1 MPRPYNYRSPFV
13 NYFTCFTDHK
23 HGCIVQ
29 HMSIGDRLRHARLE
43 AGLTQAQLAE
53 ASGVSQQM
61 ISKIERGASAG
72 TTSLVP
78 LALTCGVR
86 PEWLHTGIGAR
97 SQLALQEQES
107 TEVQELAAAYA
118 TATMS
123 QRQALLT
130 IARSFKSGSPDEPKD
145 DNI

>member
-1 MPRPYNYRSPFV
+1 MPRKFNYDSPLDD
-13 NYFTCFTDHK
+13 YFYCFDRHK
-23 HGCIVQ
+23 YRCVPLD
-29 HMSIGDRLRHARLE
+29 MNIGDRLRQARLE
-43 AGLTQAQLAE
+43 AGLTQSQLAE
-53 ASGVSQQM
+53 ASVISQQM
-61 ISKIERGASAG
+61 ISKIERGASVG

-86 PEWLHTGIGAR
+86 PEWLHTGIGAK
-97 SQLALQEQES
+97 SQPALQEQES

-130 IARSFKSGSPDEPKD
+130 IARSFKAGSPDEPKD
-145 DNI
+145 DKT